1 MSHQVELTES
11 RIRAVRPATGN
22 EVLLWDKVA
31 GFGVRC
37 YASGRK
43 VYFLQFRTGRG
54 REAGQRR
61 MPIGLFG
68 SISLADA
75 RKAARMRL
83 GEIAAGRDPQAERKE
98 AVRKK
103 DAQLDHAIDAYEEHL
118 GRRHVVNKAVIVS
131 TLRREI
137 LGPLSK
143 LDLSEV
149 DRQAVA
155 KQVARLERAGKPG
168 AAQDLRAKATTF
180 LNWAVNRGLVKANPL
195 AGWRRERATR
205 AETTGRTGRVLS
217 DAEIK
222 DVWTACEGASEPF
235 GDYVRVLLLLGQRR
249 GETAA
254 MRWNDVDLD
263 KGTWRIPPAV
273 AKNGRE
279 HVVPLPPLA
288 VEIIGRQAKWEG
300 CPFVFAGRDQ
310 KAMAGW
316 TQRMRGL
323 AQAASANNA
332 TIATFTLHD
341 CRRTFRSGLTRLGV
355 ESELA
360 ELMLN
365 HARAD
370 LIERYDREPRR
381 AERAAAAQR
390 WADHIAG
397 LIGAAPDRGNVVEL
411 STATR

>member
-1 MSHQVELTES
+1 MFVWDQ
-11 RIRAVRPATGN
+11 AVP
-22 EVLLWDKVA
+22 

-37 YASGRK
+37 YSKDRK
-43 VYFLQFRTGRG
+43 VYLIQFRTGHGRG
-54 REAGQRR
+54 AKQRR
-61 MPIGLFG
+61 MPLDDVRNL
-68 SISLADA
+68 SLD
-75 RKAARMRL
+75 AARNAAKRHF
-83 GEIAAGRDPQAERKE
+83 GAIALGRDPQAERKE
-98 AVRKK
+98 KTRRKE
-103 DAQLDHAIDAYEEHL
+103 AQLDHAIDAYEEHL
-118 GRRHVVNKAVIVS
+118 GRRKVVNKAYIVS
-131 TLRREI
+131 TRRREL

-155 KQVARLERAGKPG
+155 KQVSRLERAGKPG

-217 DAEIK
+217 DGEIK
-222 DVWTACEGASEPF
+222 AVWAASETASAPF
-235 GDYVRVLLLLGQRR
+235 GDYVRTLLLLGQRR

-254 MRWNDVDLD
+254 MSWQDVDLK
-263 KGTWRIPPAV
+263 KGTWTIPPAV

-300 CPFVFAGRDQ
+300 CPFVFAGRDL
-310 KAMAGW
+310 KAMSGW
-316 TQRMRGL
+316 TQRLRHL
-323 AQAASANNA
+323 RKA
-332 TIATFTLHD
+332 TSATFTLHD
-341 CRRTFRSGLTRLGV
+341 FRRTFRSGLTRLGI
-355 ESELA
+355 EGDLA
-360 ELMLN
+360 EMMLN

-381 AERAAAAQR
+381 DDRAKAAAR
-390 WADHIAG
+390 WADHLAG
-397 LIGAAPDRGNVVEL
+397 LVGAAPDRGNVVEL
-411 STATR
+411 SAAVR